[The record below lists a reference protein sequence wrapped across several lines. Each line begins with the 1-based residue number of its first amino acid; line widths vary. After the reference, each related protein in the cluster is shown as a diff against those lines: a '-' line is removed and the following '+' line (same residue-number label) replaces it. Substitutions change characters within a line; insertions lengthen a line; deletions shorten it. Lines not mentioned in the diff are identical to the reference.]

1 MIFRSP
7 HPEVAIP
14 ETTVT
19 RFVLQRADE
28 LWERTALVD
37 GASGA
42 SLTYGELRES
52 IRCAANGMRKRGL
65 EKGDVCAICCP
76 NFPEYAVAFH
86 AVATAGG
93 TSTTMN
99 PLSTIDELVRQLDDS
114 GSRYLITTIQF
125 LDKAREAARIS
136 GVEEIFS
143 IGGGRGTVH
152 FDRLLEDDD
161 GMEPDVEIDP
171 ARDLVAL
178 PYSSG
183 TTGRSRGVMLTHGN
197 LVANMCQVRG
207 IQDMYRISEVDTLV
221 GVLPFYHIY
230 GLLFILNYGLCRG
243 ARIVTMARFDLDRFL
258 SILDRFGVTMAHVV
272 PPIVLMLAKDPRID
286 SYDLNRLRLVNSGGA
301 PLGRDT
307 ALAAADRIGCTVVQG
322 YGLTETSPVTHS
334 GLDEPSRYKPDSIGP
349 CIPNTEARVV
359 DWETG
364 KALGA
369 NQIGEI
375 WIRGPQVMAGYL
387 NHPEAT
393 AEVLDAA
400 GWLHTGD
407 IGYADEDG
415 DFYIVDRLKEIIK
428 YKGYPIAPAEME
440 EILLSH
446 PRVAD
451 AAVIGRA
458 DEAAGEVPTAYIVA
472 KDEISEEEIIAYVAE
487 RVAPQKKIRI
497 VRFTEEI
504 PRAPSG
510 KILRRSLRERERTNH

>member
-14 ETTVT
+14 KTTVT

-28 LWERTALVD
+28 LRDRIALVD
-37 GASGA
+37 GASRA
-42 SLTYGELRES
+42 SLSYGELREA
-52 IRCAANGMRKRGL
+52 IRCAANGLRRHGL
-65 EKGDVCAICCP
+65 ERGDVCAICCP

-93 TSTTMN
+93 TNTTMN
-99 PLSTIDELVRQLDDS
+99 PLSTVDELVRQLEDS
-114 GSRYLITTIQF
+114 GSRYLITTASF
-125 LDKAREAARIS
+125 LDKAREAATIS

-143 IGGGRGTVH
+143 IGGGRGAVH

-171 ARDLVAL
+171 LKDLVAL

-183 TTGRSRGVMLTHGN
+183 TTGRSHGVMLTHGN

-243 ARIVTMARFDLDRFL
+243 ARIVTMPRFELDLFL
-258 SILDRFGVTMAHVV
+258 SVLEEFGVTMAHVV
-272 PPIVLMLAKDPRID
+272 PPIVLMLAKDPRVD
-286 SYDLNRLRLVNSGGA
+286 SYDLSRLLLVNSGGA
-301 PLGRDT
+301 PLGRDL

-359 DWETG
+359 DLKTG
-364 KALGA
+364 GALGPG
-369 NQIGEI
+369 QTGEI

-393 AEVLDAA
+393 AKVLDEE

-407 IGYADEDG
+407 IGYADQDG
-415 DFYIVDRLKEIIK
+415 DFYIVDRLKDIIK
-428 YKGYPIAPAEME
+428 YKGYQIAPAELE
-440 EILLSH
+440 ELLLSH

-451 AAVIGRA
+451 AAVVGRA
-458 DEAAGEVPTAYIVA
+458 DESAGEVPVAYIVSKEA
-472 KDEISEEEIIAYVAE
+472 ISEEEIIAYVAE

-497 VRFTEEI
+497 VRFTDEI
-504 PRAPSG
+504 PKSPSG
-510 KILRRSLRERERTNH
+510 KILRRSLHEREQKNL